1 MINSYCIVFQWKN
14 KRNIIFSSYNPNF
27 RGIGENILKK
37 INDLSRRLHSV
48 EHKNFTNAPKAG
60 TLNHFERYW
69 SVFNLIFSLIPI
81 KLWPLIIK
89 SKIMIVSKAI
99 NHSHVWISILWKDS
113 KQTMMWKIVVI
124 LIPWI
129 NLNF

>member
-37 INDLSRRLHSV
+37 TNDLSMRLHSV
-48 EHKNFTNAPKAG
+48 EERECEFTNTPKAG

-69 SVFNLIFSLIPI
+69 SVFNLIFSLTHI
-81 KLWPLIIK
+81 KLTIIK

-113 KQTMMWKIVVI
+113 KQTMKWKIVVI